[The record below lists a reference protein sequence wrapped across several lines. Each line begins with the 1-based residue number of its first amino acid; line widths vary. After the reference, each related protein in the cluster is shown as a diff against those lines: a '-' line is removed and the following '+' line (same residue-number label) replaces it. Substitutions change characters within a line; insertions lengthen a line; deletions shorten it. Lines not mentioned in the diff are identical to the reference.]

1 MIVDGSPLA
10 ERLVMW
16 WNFVARSAEEIAS
29 ARESWMGGDSRLG
42 PVHGTPAIRFPPR
55 RYRPVPASHGY
66 MW

>member
-1 MIVDGSPLA
+1 
-10 ERLVMW
+10 MW